1 MLSFPT
7 LKENYDLANIVTYFS
22 LGKSVIGIDMHAHGL
37 PSCLISWVRARGDI
51 LKKNIH
57 F

>member
-37 PSCLISWVRARGDI
+37 PSRLISWVRARGDI